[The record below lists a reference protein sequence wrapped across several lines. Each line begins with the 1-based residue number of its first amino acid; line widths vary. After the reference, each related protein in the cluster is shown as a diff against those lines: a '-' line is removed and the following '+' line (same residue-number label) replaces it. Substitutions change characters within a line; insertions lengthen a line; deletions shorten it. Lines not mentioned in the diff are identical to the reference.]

1 MRNPRLTCS
10 ALLLSLMLV
19 ACGGGGG
26 SDAGDSSPAS
36 QSSSQA
42 TSSSSSSTTSTPG
55 SSSAASSTSSLS
67 SSNSSSSKSSSAA
80 SSSQSSSSP
89 ASSSQSS
96 ASSGSS
102 QASSAASGL
111 PGGLS
116 SFYVDPASQAWN
128 WVNNNSGDSRAASI
142 RDNIAVHPSGKWI
155 AEWNGD
161 VTNAVQSYTSAA
173 QSAGK
178 LPVLIAYNI
187 PKRDCNSYSG
197 GGASSDDAY
206 KNWIA
211 GFASAIGSRPAI
223 VVLEPDALMQLDC
236 LKTDADRTARLSLL
250 NYALDQF
257 AAKAPNTWV
266 YVDAGHSNWK
276 TAEETATRLINAGI
290 SKARGFALN
299 VSNYRATSELV
310 SHGNA
315 ITAQLQA
322 KAGFQ
327 RTFVIDTSRNGNG
340 PLGSEWCDPAGR
352 KIGVVTQFH
361 TIGSGLELSLWLK
374 IPGEADGC
382 AGGAGQ
388 FLPDL
393 AIRLINGN

>member
-1 MRNPRLTCS
+1 M
-10 ALLLSLMLV
+10 
-19 ACGGGGG
+19 
-26 SDAGDSSPAS
+26 
-36 QSSSQA
+36 
-42 TSSSSSSTTSTPG
+42 
-55 SSSAASSTSSLS
+55 
-67 SSNSSSSKSSSAA
+67 
-80 SSSQSSSSP
+80 
-89 ASSSQSS
+89 
-96 ASSGSS
+96 
-102 QASSAASGL
+102 
-111 PGGLS
+111 
-116 SFYVDPASQAWN
+116 
-128 WVNNNSGDSRAASI
+128 NNNSGDSRAASI
-142 RDNIAVHPSGKWI
+142 RDNIAKHPSGKWI

-161 VTNAVQSYTSAA
+161 VTTAVQAYTNAA
-173 QSAGK
+173 QNAGK

-187 PKRDCNSYSG
+187 PQRDAGSHSAGGVSG
-197 GGASSDDAY
+197 ADAY
-206 KNWIA
+206 KSWIA
-211 GFASAIGSRPAI
+211 SFASAIGSRPAI
-223 VVLEPDALMQLDC
+223 VVLEPDALMQLDK
-236 LKTDADRTARLSLL
+236 LEEADRSIRLSLF

-257 AAKAPNTWV
+257 ASKAPNTWV

-276 TAEETATRLINAGI
+276 TAEETANLLISAGI

-315 ITAQLQA
+315 INAQLQA

-361 TIGSGLELSLWLK
+361 TIGSGHELSLWLK

>member
-1 MRNPRLTCS
+1 MR
-10 ALLLSLMLV
+10 
-19 ACGGGGG
+19 
-26 SDAGDSSPAS
+26 
-36 QSSSQA
+36 
-42 TSSSSSSTTSTPG
+42 
-55 SSSAASSTSSLS
+55 
-67 SSNSSSSKSSSAA
+67 
-80 SSSQSSSSP
+80 
-89 ASSSQSS
+89 
-96 ASSGSS
+96 
-102 QASSAASGL
+102 
-111 PGGLS
+111 
-116 SFYVDPASQAWN
+116 
-128 WVNNNSGDSRAASI
+128 
-142 RDNIAVHPSGKWI
+142 PSGKWI

-161 VTNAVQSYTSAA
+161 VTTAVQAYTNAA
-173 QSAGK
+173 QNDGK

-187 PKRDCNSYSG
+187 PNRDCGSYSAGGIG
-197 GGASSDDAY
+197 GGDAY
-206 KNWIA
+206 KSWISS
-211 GFASAIGSRPAI
+211 FASAIGNRPAI

-290 SKARGFALN
+290 AKARGFALN

-315 ITAQLQA
+315 INAQLQSQ
-322 KAGFQ
+322 AGFQ

-393 AIRLINGN
+393 AVRLINGN